1 MSPRTIERELDD
13 LLLHLKGLVHVR
25 ALLETHGASAAEIE
39 EHTAEIERLRGTLA
53 RLAKDSGDRYGA
65 AAAA

>member
-1 MSPRTIERELDD
+1 MRPRTIERQLDD

-39 EHTAEIERLRGTLA
+39 EHTAEIERLRGRLA
-53 RLAKDSGDRYGA
+53 QLAKDSGHRYSA
-65 AAAA
+65 AAA